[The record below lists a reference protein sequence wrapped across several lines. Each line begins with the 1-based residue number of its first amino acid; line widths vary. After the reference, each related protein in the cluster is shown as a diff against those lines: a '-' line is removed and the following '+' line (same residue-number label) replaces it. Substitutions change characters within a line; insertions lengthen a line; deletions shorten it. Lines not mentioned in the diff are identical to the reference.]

1 MFPVSRPLSQCI
13 VLITLSL
20 LAACG
25 GSSSSSSS
33 SNTNSSN
40 PPSSNSG
47 QAETQTHYNQ
57 TLLGFDD
64 ETVAFT
70 VYVPENPQG
79 KSVPLILHSHGFG
92 LSRAKNFDNP
102 DPIESFLTN
111 DVSGDVARRAWLE
124 KGFYVISFDQ
134 RGFGETTGSI
144 TVMDPDIDCR
154 NVSQIIDWAEENLV
168 NLSFENDDPLIGSVG
183 LSYGGGFQTV
193 CSSVDKRFDAIVPL
207 ATWSNLPYSLYANN
221 TPKNIWLDILS
232 VASMGKLEPYLT
244 QAIIGATTTGEIDP
258 DTVARLA
265 GHSPLSFCEGERSD
279 GRTLSNADALFIQGS
294 NDVLFNI
301 NEAVEN
307 YECWKGQ
314 GNEAHL
320 FIQKD
325 GHILPALQTAGRQ
338 ILFGTE
344 GTLYCDG
351 QSYAT
356 DDLALNFLA
365 DKLQGTSS
373 ATIPNVCFSLSEEQ
387 TGVIASDVKRGGSLN
402 SVVETQIIPGG
413 LSNIVDLLTSLPL
426 QTVLATLSSLPV
438 EASSTLIAVLTAAA
452 DPTSLVDYLDDIVN
466 LLPSELLSQLVAKG
480 VFIPLQTMNNDG
492 VLAGIPLAML
502 NISDGNGDG
511 NLLYIGLGKLPAN
524 GGDFALINDQ
534 VLPIR
539 GSGLLAQEMI
549 GVSEPIAAG
558 DTIGLMVYGF
568 HPYFTHVA
576 SIVQPPI
583 PAAISGTVDLP
594 FIAKTGD

>member
-1 MFPVSRPLSQCI
+1 MLPSARLIAQLTLISAI
-13 VLITLSL
+13 TVLT
-20 LAACG
+20 ACG
-25 GSSSSSSS
+25 GSSSSS
-33 SNTNSSN
+33 TRGGPTDN
-40 PPSSNSG
+40 PGSG
-47 QAETQTHYNQ
+47 NNGQPESQNHFDQ
-57 TLLGFDD
+57 TLTGFDG

-70 VYVPENPQG
+70 VYAPENPQG
-79 KSVPLILHSHGFG
+79 KRVPLILHSHGFG
-92 LSRAKNFDNP
+92 LSRAKNFENP
-102 DPIESFLTN
+102 NPLESFLTN
-111 DVSGDVARRAWLE
+111 DISGDVARRAWLE

-134 RGFGETTGSI
+134 RGFGETTGNI

-168 NLSFENDDPLIGSVG
+168 NLSFEGDDPLIGAVG

-232 VASMGKLEPYLT
+232 VASMGKLEPYLFE
-244 QAIIGATTTGEIDP
+244 AIIGASTTGEIAAE
-258 DTVARLA
+258 TVTRLA
-265 GHSPLSFCEGERSD
+265 GHSPLSFCEGERED
-279 GRTLSNADALFIQGS
+279 GRTLSTADALFIQGS

-351 QSYAT
+351 QVFQT

-365 DKLQGTSS
+365 SKLQGTS
-373 ATIPNVCFSLSEEQ
+373 APAIPDVCFSLTAQQSGTSSSE
-387 TGVIASDVKRGGSLN
+387 VKRGGSLT
-402 SVVETQIIPGG
+402 SFDETQIIPGG
-413 LSNIVDLLTSLPL
+413 LSNVVDLLTALPL

-438 EASSTLIAVLTAAA
+438 EASSTLIAVLTASA

-480 VFIPLQTMNNDG
+480 KFIPLQTVTNDG

-502 NISDGNGDG
+502 NVSGGNGDG
-511 NLLYIGLGKLPAN
+511 NLLYIGLGKIPAD
-524 GGDFALINDQ
+524 GGDAFLINDQ

-539 GSGLLAQEMI
+539 GSGLIAQEMI
-549 GVSEPIAAG
+549 GVSEPVTTG
-558 DTIGLMVYGF
+558 DTLGLMVYGF
-568 HPYFTHVA
+568 HPYFTHIS
-576 SIVQPPI
+576 SITQAPI
-583 PAAISGTVDLP
+583 PAAMSGTVDVPLVVNNSQ
-594 FIAKTGD
+594 

>member
-1 MFPVSRPLSQCI
+1 MLPNYRPLTQFATFF
-13 VLITLSL
+13 LAASL
-20 LAACG
+20 TACG
-25 GSSSSSSS
+25 GSSSSSSGNS
-33 SNTNSSN
+33 PGDNSGGSNT
-40 PPSSNSG
+40 G
-47 QAETQTHYNQ
+47 QAETKTHFDQ
-57 TLLGFDD
+57 TLTGFDD

-70 VYVPENPQG
+70 VYVPETPQG
-79 KSVPLILHSHGFG
+79 ERVPLILHSHGFG
-92 LSRAKNFDNP
+92 LSRAKNFEDP
-102 DPIESFLTN
+102 DPVESFLTN

-134 RGFGETTGSI
+134 RGFGETTGNI
-144 TVMDPDIDCR
+144 TVMDPDVDCR

-168 NLSFENDDPLIGSVG
+168 NLSFDGDDPMIGAIG

-193 CSSVDKRFDAIVPL
+193 CSSVDNRFDAIVPL

-232 VASMGKLEPYLT
+232 LASMGKLEPYLFE
-244 QAIIGATTTGEIDP
+244 AIIGATTTGEIDP
-258 DTVARLA
+258 ETVARL
-265 GHSPLSFCEGERSD
+265 GSYSPLSFCQGGRSD

-314 GNEAHL
+314 DNEAHL
-320 FIQKD
+320 FIQRD
-325 GHILPALQTAGRQ
+325 GHILPALQEAGRQ

-351 QSYAT
+351 QTYAS

-365 DKLQGTSS
+365 SKLQGTSS
-373 ATIPNVCFSLSEEQ
+373 AAIPDVCFSLTAQQS
-387 TGVIASDVKRGGSLN
+387 GVTSSKVKRGGSLN
-402 SVVETQIIPGG
+402 NLAETQIIPGG
-413 LSNIVDLLTSLPL
+413 LSNVVDLLISLPL
-426 QTVLATLSSLPV
+426 PTVLATLSSLPL
-438 EASSTLIAVLTAAA
+438 EAISTLTAVLTASA
-452 DPTSLVDYLDDIVN
+452 DPTSLVNYLDDIVN

-480 VFIPLQTMNNDG
+480 TFIPLQTMNTDG

-502 NISDGNGDG
+502 NVSGGNDDA
-511 NLLYIGLGKLPAN
+511 NLLYIGLGKLPAA
-524 GGDFALINDQ
+524 GGDFTLINDQ

-549 GVSEPIAAG
+549 GVSDSIAAG

-568 HPYFTHVA
+568 HPYFTHLA
-576 SIVQPPI
+576 SIAQPPL
-583 PAAISGTVDLP
+583 PAVVSGTVDLP
-594 FIAKTGD
+594 FIPTSNQ

>member
-1 MFPVSRPLSQCI
+1 MLPSFRPLSQFAI
-13 VLITLSL
+13 FL
-20 LAACG
+20 LAVTLTACG
-25 GSSSSSSS
+25 GSSSSSSGNS
-33 SNTNSSN
+33 PSGNPGGGNT
-40 PPSSNSG
+40 G
-47 QAETQTHYNQ
+47 QAESKTHFDQ
-57 TLLGFDD
+57 TLTGFDD

-79 KSVPLILHSHGFG
+79 KRVPLILHSHGFG
-92 LSRAKNFDNP
+92 LSRAKNFEAP
-102 DPIESFLTN
+102 DPLESFLTN

-134 RGFGETTGSI
+134 RGFGETTGNI
-144 TVMDPDIDCR
+144 TVMDPDVDCR

-168 NLSFENDDPLIGSVG
+168 NLSFEGDDPMIGSVG

-207 ATWSNLPYSLYANN
+207 ATWSNLPYSLYANS

-232 VASMGKLEPYLT
+232 VASMGKLEPYLFE
-244 QAIIGATTTGEIDP
+244 AIIGATTTGEIAP
-258 DTVARLA
+258 ETVARL
-265 GHSPLSFCEGERSD
+265 GSYSPRSFCQGGRND
-279 GRTLSNADALFIQGS
+279 GRTLSTADALFIQGS
-294 NDVLFNI
+294 NDVLFNM

-320 FIQKD
+320 FIQRD
-325 GHILPALQTAGRQ
+325 GHILPALQEAGRQ

-351 QSYAT
+351 QTYAT
-356 DDLALNFLA
+356 DDLALTFLVS
-365 DKLQGTSS
+365 KLQGTS
-373 ATIPNVCFSLSEEQ
+373 AAAIPDVCFSLTEQ
-387 TGVIASDVKRGGSLN
+387 QSGVTVSDVKRGGSLN
-402 SVVETQIIPGG
+402 NFGETQIIPGG
-413 LSNIVDLLTSLPL
+413 LSNVVDLLISLPLPTVLATLTSLPL
-426 QTVLATLSSLPV
+426 
-438 EASSTLIAVLTAAA
+438 EAISTLTAVLTASA
-452 DPTSLVDYLDDIVN
+452 DPTSLVNYLDDIVN

-480 VFIPLQTMNNDG
+480 TFIPLQTMTEDG

-502 NISDGNGDG
+502 NVSGGNGDG
-511 NLLYIGLGKLPAN
+511 NLLYIGLGKLPTA
-524 GGDFALINDQ
+524 GGDFTLINDQ

-539 GSGLLAQEMI
+539 GSGLVAQEMI
-549 GVSEPIAAG
+549 GVSDAVAAG

-576 SIVQPPI
+576 SIAQPPL
-583 PAAISGTVDLP
+583 PAVISGTVDLP
-594 FIAKTGD
+594 FIPANGE